1 MGVKLRE
8 RSGKGWFVFIN
19 WKGKR
24 KSKSFGSNQKSAQL
38 FAEKMAYRLKEAE
51 QEGHIFSFGNSS
63 KTMPTVKEYLA
74 KWQETYAKPNCKP
87 STYRGYIR
95 AIEQVLIP
103 QFGHLP
109 LNELEREHIRT
120 LIADLSQQGKA
131 RNTIE
136 NYLVPLKTVLYQ
148 AIEDRLIEHNPV
160 ARLGGVFKR
169 KKDRR
174 AEIAPLDREEV
185 NHVLHTV
192 NEKLPHVY
200 PLILCA
206 VRTGLR
212 QGELIGLQWGD
223 VDFHGGFIEV
233 RRGVVFEEL
242 PKEKIWPSCSASFSR

>member
-8 RSGKGWFVFIN
+8 RPGKGWGVFIN

-24 KSKSFGSNQKSAQL
+24 KAKFFGGNQKAAQL

-63 KTMPTVKEYLA
+63 KTMPTVKEYLV

-120 LIADLSQQGKA
+120 LIAALSQQGKA

-136 NYLVPLKTVLYQ
+136 NYLVPVWSKNSCTL
-148 AIEDRLIEHNPV
+148 
-160 ARLGGVFKR
+160 GVFEKF
-169 KKDRR
+169 KYFNADEFLKGTGKEEENDVHAAECR
-174 AEIAPLDREEV
+174 A
-185 NHVLHTV
+185 
-192 NEKLPHVY
+192 
-200 PLILCA
+200 
-206 VRTGLR
+206 
-212 QGELIGLQWGD
+212 
-223 VDFHGGFIEV
+223 GG
-233 RRGVVFEEL
+233 
-242 PKEKIWPSCSASFSR
+242 W